1 VGVEIELKFQVPPS
15 RLAAVR
21 RAVATRSAERID
33 LHASYQ
39 DTADGRLAAAR
50 LAWRVRRE
58 GQRWVQTLKG
68 PGDGLA
74 HRLEHEVDCAPV
86 PEGQVPAADA
96 ALHAD
101 TPAGRLLARAL
112 AGAGPVQQVYATQ
125 IVRIRRVLRHGGAR
139 IELALDIGDVLAGEH
154 RAPVCELEMELLDGS
169 LAALWSLARRWAGRF
184 GLRLDPATKSER
196 AQWLAAGLAAR
207 PVARGRDPV
216 LAPGL
221 LLDTARAAMVASAL
235 AHGLPNA
242 AAVTAGAATPDHV
255 HQLRVALRRLR
266 SVLRALGPADAAR
279 DDALR
284 ALFAQLGRRR
294 DADVMRD
301 TLSPAWAAAEAA
313 GWPRPPVEEV
323 EDTAAA
329 ALADPGTTALWLDLL
344 ALAVPPAHAAD
355 TAEPATWDGVVRHK
369 LQRWRRGARR
379 LAADWDELDTAHRHR
394 LRKQLKRLR
403 YLLEFAAPLLPPRRL
418 RVELA
423 HLRPLQE
430 ALGHWNDLAVAREH
444 LAAWPQ
450 PTPAVVFAAGWLAR
464 ASQVAEAD
472 CRLAVKRWRAA
483 GDGLRASDLKR

>member
-1 VGVEIELKFQVPPS
+1 MGVEIELKFQVPPA

-21 RAVATRSAERID
+21 RAVATRSAERIE

-39 DTADGRLAAAR
+39 DTADARLAAAR

-58 GQRWVQTLKG
+58 GARWVQTLKG

-96 ALHAD
+96 ALHAG

-112 AGAGPVQQVYATQ
+112 DGAGPVQQVYATQ

-139 IELALDIGDVLAGEH
+139 IELALDIGEVVAGEH
-154 RAPVCELEMELLDGS
+154 QAPVCELEMELLAGP
-169 LAALWSLARRWAGRF
+169 LAALWSLARSWASRF
-184 GLRLDPATKSER
+184 GLLLDPATKSER

-216 LAPGL
+216 LARGL
-221 LLDTARAAMVASAL
+221 PLDTARAAMVASAL

-242 AAVTAGAATPDHV
+242 AAVTAGTATPDHV

-266 SVLRALGPADAAR
+266 SVLRALGPADATR

-284 ALFAQLGRRR
+284 ALFTQLGRRR

-313 GWPRPPVEEV
+313 GWPRPPVAEV

-329 ALADPGTTALWLDLL
+329 ALADPATTALWLDLL
-344 ALAVPPAHAAD
+344 ALAVPPADDGAA
-355 TAEPATWDGVVRHK
+355 PTWDGVVRHQ

-418 RVELA
+418 RAELA

-472 CRLAVKRWRAA
+472 CRHAVKRWRAA
-483 GDGLRASDLKR
+483 EDGLRAADLKR